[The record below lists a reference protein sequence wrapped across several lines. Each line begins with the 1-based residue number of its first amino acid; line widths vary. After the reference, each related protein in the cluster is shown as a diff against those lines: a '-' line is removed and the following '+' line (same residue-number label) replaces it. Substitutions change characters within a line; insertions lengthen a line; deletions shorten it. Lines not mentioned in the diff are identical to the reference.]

1 MIKMMEQGSKD
12 GILAVADLMLTA
24 AFTAPKG
31 SGRDTIVAA
40 VVTGEDKDRLRDAI
54 LEVGQEAQEEF
65 VIRDSGNVDRSECVV
80 LIGCKSEPFG
90 LNHCHMCGFENC
102 AEMQKAGTNCVFNVT
117 DLGIAIGSA
126 VSVACDHRVDN
137 RVMYSAGKGAIRMG
151 LFPENVKIAYGIPL
165 YVGTKSIFFDRN
177 PGAVLL

>member
-1 MIKMMEQGSKD
+1 MIKTMQQSAKD
-12 GILAVADLMLTA
+12 TILAVAELMVTA
-24 AFTAPKG
+24 AYTAPKG

-40 VVTGEDKDRLRDAI
+40 VVTGEDKDRLRDAT

-65 VIRDSGNVDRSECVV
+65 IIRDSGNIDRSECVV

-90 LNHCHMCGFENC
+90 LANCHMCGFENC

-126 VSVACDHRVDN
+126 VSVACDNRVDN

-151 LFPENVKIAYGIPL
+151 IFPADVKIAYGIPL
-165 YVGTKSIFFDRN
+165 SAGPKSMYFDRG